1 MNSGTALW
9 LRHNRVH
16 YFFLTSLILSLLVK
30 TATWIL
36 LEQNGNTV
44 DIDTVWVS
52 ALISIPL
59 LFIFTHEDD
68 FDRVSPRS
76 IKSRRLILLAL
87 VTVWAALV
95 GLLCFWGDFSDYGSL
110 TVIRNDIGLI
120 GLGLVSTYVLKK
132 TFIWVLPVFAVLGS
146 LTFSWPLEP
155 SIGHSLWGA
164 LRAPCSFVMPGGQP
178 NLSAL
183 LIIVM
188 WAVGAVIY
196 VQGWSKRRK
205 DKGSRSLTGFR
216 TGKSYS
222 SLVSKGKLR
231 ASYAIPIALI
241 LIVFSVVASLSS
253 ASSWLGSPQ
262 LLMVQGLTVLILFF
276 SPATLCASVIS
287 SQSRWRSGNADWE
300 DTSPRS
306 RIERLVSAF
315 RVSALSTLIPLVILA
330 LVLIATSFVGAIL
343 SGVSYRVTFRQLL
356 AGTPTFLMIVGFL
369 LVSCVIGTVLGS
381 LFRGVWIAPL
391 CLFLGVV
398 FFISVPVGSSTSVDR
413 AWDEEYG
420 FSSCSTSEK
429 FSIEVCSSAPNSGY
443 LKPMAATLDDIYQ
456 ETSYRDDL
464 PRKFVLVNS
473 VFDVKHDD
481 VLSVGLQ
488 DQRHVVAPRSLDKE
502 TIFRDIN
509 QSLSYI
515 YLGSASHSGQQANF
529 DTDQVLSAFRPN
541 TVPTDNQVI
550 SQIDVMKQRLDN
562 DGQ

>member
-1 MNSGTALW
+1 MNSGTGLW

-36 LEQNGNTV
+36 LEQNGNSV

-52 ALISIPL
+52 ALTSIPL
-59 LFIFTHEDD
+59 LFVFTHEDD
-68 FDRVSPRS
+68 FDRVSPRP
-76 IKSRRLILLAL
+76 IRNRRLILLAL

-155 SIGHSLWGA
+155 SIGHGLWGA

-183 LIIVM
+183 LVIVI
-188 WAVGAVIY
+188 WALGSVIY

-205 DKGSRSLTGFR
+205 DKESRSLTGFR
-216 TGKSYS
+216 STKNYS
-222 SLVSKGKLR
+222 SIVLKGKLR

-241 LIVFSVVASLSS
+241 LIIFSVVAPLAS

-262 LLMVQGLTVLILFF
+262 LLMVQALTVLILFF

-315 RVSALSTLIPLVILA
+315 RISALSTFIPLVILA
-330 LVLIATSFVGAIL
+330 LVLIAISFVGAIL
-343 SGVSYRVTFRQLL
+343 SGVSYRVTIRQLW

-381 LFRGVWIAPL
+381 LFRGIWIAPL

-429 FSIEVCSSAPNSGY
+429 FSIKVCSSAPNSGY

-456 ETSYRDDL
+456 ETPYRDDL
-464 PRKFVLVNS
+464 PRKFVMVNS

-488 DQRHVVAPRSLDKE
+488 DQRHVVAPSSLDKE

-515 YLGSASHSGQQANF
+515 YLGSASHNGQQANF

-541 TVPTDNQVI
+541 NGPTDNEVI

>member
-1 MNSGTALW
+1 
-9 LRHNRVH
+9 
-16 YFFLTSLILSLLVK
+16 
-30 TATWIL
+30 
-36 LEQNGNTV
+36 
-44 DIDTVWVS
+44 
-52 ALISIPL
+52 
-59 LFIFTHEDD
+59 
-68 FDRVSPRS
+68 
-76 IKSRRLILLAL
+76 
-87 VTVWAALV
+87 
-95 GLLCFWGDFSDYGSL
+95 
-110 TVIRNDIGLI
+110 
-120 GLGLVSTYVLKK
+120 
-132 TFIWVLPVFAVLGS
+132 
-146 LTFSWPLEP
+146 
-155 SIGHSLWGA
+155 
-164 LRAPCSFVMPGGQP
+164 MPGGQP

-183 LIIVM
+183 LVIVI
-188 WAVGAVIY
+188 WALGSVIY

-205 DKGSRSLTGFR
+205 DKESRSLTGFR
-216 TGKSYS
+216 GGKSYS
-222 SLVSKGKLR
+222 SLVLKGKIR

-241 LIVFSVVASLSS
+241 LIVFSVVAPLAS

-262 LLMVQGLTVLILFF
+262 LLMVQELTVLILFF

-287 SQSRWRSGNADWE
+287 SQARWRSGTADWE

-315 RVSALSTLIPLVILA
+315 RVSALSTFIPLVILA
-330 LVLIATSFVGAIL
+330 SVLTAISFVGAIL
-343 SGVSYRVTFRQLL
+343 SGVSYRVTFRQLWV
-356 AGTPTFLMIVGFL
+356 GTPTFLMIVGFL
-369 LVSCVIGTVLGS
+369 LVSCVIGTVIGY
-381 LFRGVWIAPL
+381 LFRGIWIAPL

-429 FSIEVCSSAPNSGY
+429 FSIEVCSPAPNSGY

-464 PRKFVLVNS
+464 PRKFVMVNS

-488 DQRHVVAPRSLDKE
+488 DQRHVVAPSSLDKE

-515 YLGSASHSGQQANF
+515 YLGSASHNGQQANF

-541 TVPTDNQVI
+541 NGLTDNEVI